1 MEIWERNKCILR
13 IVSGS
18 TKITVSDTIFFIK
31 LPSME
36 NRILAEDL
44 YLEQIEEA
52 EFTGAFSDSE
62 LMEFLEFKKVWTGEL
77 QKTLDVVTE
86 DVKKLK
92 IGVFDLRLRAY
103 ELKKTRDALQRAKD
117 EVLRLELLKHSY
129 DHLSVSGMA
138 GAAKHRYLLGSSVFY
153 KDGTPYWTDGH
164 SWNLPDPFLDRIM
177 LRLNKL
183 RLGESEIRELAREDP
198 WRSTWNLQKHCGKP
212 LFEQSSLE
220 INEEQK
226 AFIFWSCIYESARE
240 PANYLSDDIIADD
253 DMFDG
258 WMLIR
263 HKEREKNQA
272 KSLIDSLPG
281 SEKVKNAEEQFYMA
295 DTKENARKIIG
306 MNEEN
311 TNMQVQQ
318 RFQVIKQ
325 RGEVPDHELPDVS
338 ARLRM
343 EKAQRATQLIKGTK

>member
-18 TKITVSDTIFFIK
+18 SKVRVGDTIFFIRS
-31 LPSME
+31 PSME
-36 NRILAEDL
+36 NRMLAEDL
-44 YLEQIEEA
+44 YLEQIEDSS
-52 EFTGAFSDSE
+52 FMGAFSDSE
-62 LMEFLEFKKVWTGEL
+62 LMDFLEFKKIWT
-77 QKTLDVVTE
+77 QKHQKDLDVVTE

-92 IGVFDLRLRAY
+92 IGVFELRLRSY
-103 ELKKTRDALQRAKD
+103 ELKKARDALQRAKD
-117 EVLRLELLKHSY
+117 EALRLELLKHSY

-138 GAAKHRYLLGSSVFY
+138 GAAKNRFLLGSSVFY
-153 KDGTPYWTDGH
+153 RDGMPYWTDEH

-177 LRLNKL
+177 ICLNKL
-183 RLGESEIRELAREDP
+183 RLGEFEMRELAREDP

-212 LFEQSSLE
+212 LFDSSALD
-220 INEEQK
+220 ISEEQK
-226 AFIFWSCIYESARE
+226 SFIFWSCIYESARE
-240 PANYLSDDIIADD
+240 YGNYLSEDIIADD

-281 SEKVKNAEEQFYMA
+281 SDKVKNAGEQFYMA

-325 RGEVPDHELPDVS
+325 RGEVSDHELPDVA

-343 EKAQRATQLIKGTK
+343 EKAQRATQLTKGTK